1 MPKAVTGR
9 QIKRNVIISIFVQTI
24 SLLVGF
30 VLNLVLP
37 KFISE
42 LQYAHWQT
50 YVLYVGYVGIL
61 HFGLLDGIVLRY
73 SQYDYDE
80 LDKPLIRSQ
89 FKILLFITATLS
101 LLSIGIFS
109 IIADGINK
117 YIFVYVALGIVT
129 KNLFTYTSYTFQITN
144 RIRKYA
150 ILIVSHKLFYGLA
163 VIVLLLNQVGSF
175 HLYCLADLCGD
186 LFACLI
192 GYFSNRHLYFGK
204 TIPFFETI
212 QEFWC
217 NTSAGIKLLVANWS
231 SILLLGS
238 SKMLV
243 QWHCDKILFAKY
255 SFAFSLSNLI
265 LAFVA
270 AVSVVFFP
278 SLKRI
283 EPNRMPQVYN
293 NVRRILSPMLFVSL
307 LLYFPGNVILSMWL
321 PQYSESLVFLGIM
334 LPIVVYTSKVT
345 LLTNNYLKAYRKEQ
359 TMLQINV
366 ISVIISFLL
375 FVIAIYVFE
384 SIILL
389 LVLVVIAAM
398 LRSIVS
404 EVAVMRLIDLN
415 FLRDFFVEAVV
426 TIGFIVAASCFPL
439 LEGGMLYAVVL
450 GAYILT
456 YKNDFARMLQI
467 KVHRII

>member
-1 MPKAVTGR
+1 MPQTVTGR
-9 QIKRNVIISIFVQTI
+9 QIKKNVIISIVVQAI

-30 VLNLVLP
+30 VLNLILP
-37 KFISE
+37 KYIPE
-42 LQYAHWQT
+42 LQYANWQT

-80 LDKPLIRSQ
+80 LDKPRIRSQ

-101 LLSIGIFS
+101 LLSVGLVS
-109 IIADGINK
+109 LIAEGDDK

-129 KNLFTYTSYTFQITN
+129 KNIFTYTSYTFQITN
-144 RIRKYA
+144 RIQKYA
-150 ILIVSHKLFYGLA
+150 VLIVSQKLFYGLGT
-163 VIVLLLNQVGSF
+163 IFLLFNHVTDF

-186 LFACLI
+186 FFACSI
-192 GYFSNRHLYFGK
+192 GYFYNRQLYFGK
-204 TIPFFETI
+204 TISFVESI
-212 QEFWC
+212 REFWI

-255 SFAFSLSNLI
+255 SFAFSLSNLF

-278 SLKRI
+278 SLKRMDQ
-283 EPNRMPQVYN
+283 NKMPQVYYS
-293 NVRRILSPMLFVSL
+293 VRGVLSPILFAAM
-307 LLYFPGNVILSMWL
+307 LLYFPCNVILSIWL
-321 PQYSESLVFLGIM
+321 PQYKDSLVFLGIM
-334 LPIVVYTSKVT
+334 LPIVIYTSKVT

-366 ISVIISFLL
+366 VSVIISFLL
-375 FVIAIYVFE
+375 FAMAIYMFD
-384 SIILL
+384 SIVLL

-398 LRSIVS
+398 LRSILS
-404 EVAVMRLIDLN
+404 EMAVMKLIDMK
-415 FLRDFFVEAVV
+415 FYKDFALEAVL
-426 TIGFIVAASCFPL
+426 TIGFIVSASFFPL
-439 LEGGMLYAVVL
+439 TVGTIV
-450 GAYILT
+450 YIILLSV
-456 YKNDFARMLQI
+456 YLFIYRNSFSGLKMYLS
-467 KVHRII
+467 